1 MTVGSRLGK
10 ARRLARNLLVD
21 ALVRSSVVEIMD
33 VLLHDAIGMPFT
45 EDDEVIQTFA
55 PETAQEAL
63 ADRIGLGRAIG
74 SAEYINARPDSNTRK
89 R

>member
-1 MTVGSRLGK
+1 
-10 ARRLARNLLVD
+10 
-21 ALVRSSVVEIMD
+21 MD

-63 ADRIGLGRAIG
+63 ADRIGLRRAIG
-74 SAEYINARPDSNTRK
+74 SAENFNACSDRNSPKRRPIFTIVVTDQEVWTFSEGSCLA
-89 R
+89 